1 MSETPHERSG
11 WEREPRAPHIWLTLG
26 YERSV
31 PDPGRAVVE
40 WDATPDHCI
49 SLGDRFIVHGGM
61 VTAILDT
68 AMAGACQSA
77 LAEAGQFLTA
87 DLHVDFY
94 RAARPGRLRASAHV
108 AHRSR
113 RAMFCV
119 AELVD
124 SEGVLLA
131 AGRCTQI
138 VLPAE

>member
-1 MSETPHERSG
+1 MSGGPSEAAG
-11 WEREPRAPHIWLTLG
+11 WEREPPAPHIWLTLG

-31 PDPGRAVVE
+31 PEAGRADVSWE
-40 WDATPDHCI
+40 ASPDHCI

-77 LAEAGQFLTA
+77 LADTGQFLTA

-94 RAARPGRLRASAHV
+94 RAASPGRLLARAHV

-113 RAMFCV
+113 RAMFCA
-119 AELVD
+119 AELFD
-124 SEGVLLA
+124 EEGVLLA

-138 VLPAE
+138 VLPS